1 MSATKDDA
9 SHFLFAL
16 PYGSDFKISSTRK
29 LHIRQLND
37 VLHLS
42 IQRGDFVRAGRAWSI
57 LLQCKEYNWKA
68 MWKTGLLLASGP
80 DNINRN
86 GEERIEFLK
95 KAMRQQPEQQEAILQ
110 ELVIQFTA
118 HDRFREA
125 LDELQLYLPSFP
137 YQDNPI
143 LHLYAGLICF
153 HLANHLDNEGGKE
166 SLLAQAKGHLDRSLA
181 LKSDDVTANAFVGEV
196 RAVQVKQTVMIYL
209 AVQIESLLECTRN
222 GPLQNLMEPASD
234 EDMDLDAARDGAPTK
249 RQRFADSST

>member
-1 MSATKDDA
+1 M
-9 SHFLFAL
+9 L
-16 PYGSDFKISSTRK
+16 KIIT
-29 LHIRQLND
+29 
-37 VLHLS
+37 
-42 IQRGDFVRAGRAWSI
+42 I
-57 LLQCKEYNWKA
+57 LY
-68 MWKTGLLLASGP
+68 
-80 DNINRN
+80 R
-86 GEERIEFLK
+86 
-95 KAMRQQPEQQEAILQ
+95 
-110 ELVIQFTA
+110 
-118 HDRFREA
+118 
-125 LDELQLYLPSFP
+125 YLPSFP

-153 HLANHLDNEGGKE
+153 HLADHLDNEGGKE

-222 GPLQNLMEPASD
+222 GPLQNLMDERASH